1 MPEAQYVN
9 KLLEQ
14 LASQLPFAGERQ
26 IQTIFM
32 GGGTPSLFSGS
43 AITELLSG
51 IAGRVN
57 LSQHAEITIEANP
70 GATDRKNLEA
80 YLLAGVNRLSVGV
93 QSFQDQFL
101 RQLGRIHSG
110 KDALE
115 MISSAKQSGFTN
127 FNIDLMH
134 GLPGQSLEQAM
145 TDLEQAI
152 SLYPTHISWYQLTI
166 EPNTRFYK
174 RPPELPEEEVL
185 WSIQEAGLR
194 LLERSGYVQYE
205 VSAYTLPGHEC
216 QHNLNYWRFGD
227 YLGIGAGAHGK
238 ISRESGSILRSVS
251 KKMPQEYL
259 QSVIPSSYK
268 EIPQGELVSEF
279 LLNTLR
285 LKGGFEAELFSAR
298 TGLPSSHLEAFI
310 TEARG
315 KGLLQIENRIM
326 PSDLG
331 YRHLNDLL
339 LLVI

>member
-1 MPEAQYVN
+1 MD

-14 LASQLPFAGERQ
+14 LVSQLAFAGERQ
-26 IQTIFM
+26 IETIFM
-32 GGGTPSLFSGS
+32 GGGTPSLFSGL

-51 IAGRVN
+51 IASKVN

-70 GATDRKNLEA
+70 GATDRKNLQA

-93 QSFQDQFL
+93 QSFQDQCL

-110 KDALE
+110 DDALA
-115 MISSAKQSGFTN
+115 MISSAKQSGFSN

-145 TDLEQAI
+145 ADLEQAI
-152 SLYPTHISWYQLTI
+152 SLHPTHISWYQLTI

-174 RPPELPEEEVL
+174 YPPELPEEDAL
-185 WSIQEAGLR
+185 WSIQEAGHEFLQK
-194 LLERSGYVQYE
+194 SGYVQYE
-205 VSAYTLPGHEC
+205 VSAYALPDNEC

-238 ISRESGSILRSVS
+238 ISRESGSILRSVT
-251 KKMPQEYL
+251 KKMPREYL
-259 QSVIPSSYK
+259 QSVIPCSYK
-268 EIPQGELVSEF
+268 EVPDGELVSEF
-279 LLNTLR
+279 LLNALR
-285 LKGGFEAELFSAR
+285 LKDGFEAELFSAR
-298 TGLPSSHLEAFI
+298 TGLPLSHLDAFI

-315 KGLLQIENRIM
+315 KGLLQFKDRIR

-339 LLVI
+339 LMVI